1 MATRAPKGTRPSRWW
16 ITLAAVFAVLSLAA
30 AVAAVVHQV
39 NASRPIGEGQLFLS
53 DAQSGMEQIE
63 GSLDAGMA
71 PDDAVRHLRNLLHV
85 EGVALVDS
93 EGIITA
99 ATSDP
104 LVGTEVV
111 NPVLQYGLGS
121 GRFAAVAAP
130 LDEDLEIDG
139 VPEWRAGDALYLAL
153 LPGSEEGR
161 QSLLLYYDISELLAR
176 RAGALGIQTSTV
188 QLGAV
193 AILFAIAAFA
203 VMIGRSRSIHRYREM
218 ALEAEFL
225 RKDSESLQIHN
236 AELDVARRDAEAA
249 LAMAEE
255 NNRIRAEFV
264 LMINHELRT
273 PLTSV
278 VTGAELLLMTD
289 PDAADRYEILEA
301 LVHDGRRLQT
311 MIDQLLA
318 VARVENRGISFAP
331 QPVRFSKVC
340 DAVAI
345 AHSRVIASHSPECH
359 PDESDPIVMTDLQTL
374 RNLASSLA
382 DNAFTHGARNVR
394 IHCSTSELHEP
405 HLVVGTVPDEAVY
418 ISISDD
424 GPGIRDEFLP
434 RAFEKFE
441 KDSRSSG
448 TGLGLYM
455 ARLMAEAMGASLMV
469 WTSPEG
475 TTFTIALPLARVTSE
490 VGAA

>member
-16 ITLAAVFAVLSLAA
+16 IALAAVFATLSVAA
-30 AVAAVVHQV
+30 VVAAVVHQHD
-39 NASRPIGEGQLFLS
+39 AGRPIGEGQLFLA
-53 DAQSGMEQIE
+53 DAQLGSAQINEAVDSGVR
-63 GSLDAGMA
+63 
-71 PDDAVRHLRNLLHV
+71 PDEAIRHLRNELGI

-93 EGIITA
+93 TGTITT

-104 LVGTEVV
+104 LVGTKVD
-111 NPVLQYGLGS
+111 NPVLAYGLEA

-130 LDEDLEIDG
+130 IDQDLRIDG
-139 VPEWRAGDALYLAL
+139 VPEWRAGEALYMAL
-153 LPGSEEGR
+153 LPGEEGR
-161 QSLLLYYDISELLAR
+161 PSLLLLYDISGLFAR
-176 RAGALGIQTSTV
+176 RAGALGIQTTTV
-188 QLGAV
+188 QLAAV
-193 AILFAIAAFA
+193 AMLFAIAALA
-203 VMIGRSRSIHRYREM
+203 VMIGRYHSIQRYREI

-225 RKDSESLQIHN
+225 RQNSESLQVHN
-236 AELDVARRDAEAA
+236 AELEVARHNAEAA
-249 LAMAEE
+249 LALAEE
-255 NNRIRAEFV
+255 KNRIRAEFV

-289 PDAADRYEILEA
+289 PNAADRYEILEA

-318 VARVENRGISFAP
+318 VARVENRGLSFAP
-331 QPVRFSKVC
+331 QPVKFAKVC
-340 DAVAI
+340 DAVALS
-345 AHSRVIASHSPECH
+345 HSRVISSHAPDCH
-359 PDESDPIVMTDLQTL
+359 GPDHDPTVMTDLQTL
-374 RNLASSLA
+374 RTLASSLA

-394 IHCSTSELHEP
+394 IHCSTNAVHEP
-405 HLVVGTVPDEAVY
+405 HFVVGTVPESAVY
-418 ISISDD
+418 LSISDD
-424 GPGIRDEFLP
+424 GPGIRPEFLP

-469 WTSPEG
+469 WTSSEG
-475 TTFTIALPLARVTSE
+475 TTFTIALPLARVAAE
-490 VGAA
+490 LGAA

>member
-16 ITLAAVFAVLSLAA
+16 ITLAAVFVTLSVAA
-30 AVAAVVHQV
+30 AAAATVHQR
-39 NASRPIGEGQLFLS
+39 NATRPIGEGQLFLA
-53 DAQSGMEQIE
+53 DAQLGSAQINEAVDSGTEP
-63 GSLDAGMA
+63 AV
-71 PDDAVRHLRNLLHV
+71 AVRQLRNMLRI

-93 EGIITA
+93 DGIITA
-99 ATSDP
+99 ATSNP
-104 LVGTEVV
+104 LIGTAVD
-111 NPVLQYGLGS
+111 NPVLAYALDS

-130 LDEDLEIDG
+130 IDQDLRIDG
-139 VPEWRAGDALYLAL
+139 VSEWEAGDALYLAL
-153 LPGSEEGR
+153 LPGEEGR
-161 QSLLLYYDISELLAR
+161 PSLLLYYDISELLAR
-176 RAGALGIQTSTV
+176 RAGALGIQTTTV
-188 QLGAV
+188 QLATV
-193 AILFAIAAFA
+193 AMLCAIAGLAM
-203 VMIGRSRSIHRYREM
+203 MIGRYHSVQRYREM

-225 RKDSESLQIHN
+225 RKNSESLQIHN
-236 AELDVARRDAEAA
+236 AELEVARRNAEAA
-249 LAMAEE
+249 LTLAEE
-255 NNRIRAEFV
+255 KNRIRAEFV

-289 PDAADRYEILEA
+289 PDSADRYEILEA

-318 VARVENRGISFAP
+318 VARVENRGLSFAP
-331 QPVRFSKVC
+331 QPVKFAKVC
-340 DAVAI
+340 DSVALS
-345 AHSRVIASHSPECH
+345 HSRVVSSHAPDCH
-359 PDESDPIVMTDLQTL
+359 APDHDPTVLTDLQTL

-394 IHCSTSELHEP
+394 IHCSTNEVHEP
-405 HLVVGTVPDEAVY
+405 HFVVGAPPEDAVY
-418 ISISDD
+418 LSISDD
-424 GPGIRDEFLP
+424 GPGIRPEFLP

-469 WTSPEG
+469 WTSSEG
-475 TTFTIALPLARVTSE
+475 TTFTIALPLARVAAE

>member
-16 ITLAAVFAVLSLAA
+16 ITLAATFVIFSIAA
-30 AVAAVVHQV
+30 AIAAVMHQSD
-39 NASRPIGEGQLFLS
+39 ATRPIGEGQLFFS
-53 DAQSGMEQIE
+53 DAQLGMEQIE
-63 GSLDAGMA
+63 VAVTSGML
-71 PDDAVRHLRNLLHV
+71 PDDAVRHLRNMLRI

-93 EGIITA
+93 EGVITA

-104 LVGTEVV
+104 LVAAEVE
-111 NPVLQYGLGS
+111 NPVLQYALDS

-130 LDEDLEIDG
+130 IDQDLEIDG
-139 VPEWRAGDALYLAL
+139 VPEWQSGDVLYLAL
-153 LPGSEEGR
+153 LPGAAGTP
-161 QSLLLYYDISELLAR
+161 SLLLYYDISELLGR
-176 RAGALGIQTSTV
+176 RAGAAGIQTATM
-188 QLGAV
+188 QLAAG
-193 AILFAIAAFA
+193 AILFAIAGLA
-203 VMIGRSRSIHRYREM
+203 VLIGRSRSIQRYREM

-225 RKDSESLQIHN
+225 RKESESLQVHNVELKIARRN
-236 AELDVARRDAEAA
+236 AEVA
-249 LAMAEE
+249 LTLAEE
-255 NNRIRAEFV
+255 KNRIRAEFV

-289 PDAADRYEILEA
+289 ADGTDRYEILEA

-318 VARVENRGISFAP
+318 VARVENRGLSFAP
-331 QPVRFSKVC
+331 QPVPFSKVC
-340 DAVAI
+340 DAVALS
-345 AHSRVIASHSPECH
+345 HSRVISSHSPDCH
-359 PDESDPIVMTDLQTL
+359 PPDTDPIVMTDLQTL

-394 IHCSTSELHEP
+394 IHCSTDALYEP
-405 HLVVGTVPDEAVY
+405 HFVVGTLPEPAVY

-424 GPGIRDEFLP
+424 GPGIRPEFLP

-455 ARLMAEAMGASLMV
+455 ARLMTEAMAASLMV
-469 WTSPEG
+469 WTSSEG
-475 TTFTIALPLARVTSE
+475 TSFSIALPLASVTSG
-490 VGAA
+490 VGVV

>member
-1 MATRAPKGTRPSRWW
+1 MAA
-16 ITLAAVFAVLSLAA
+16 ICAVFSVAA
-30 AVAAVVHQV
+30 AITAVVHQSK
-39 NASRPIGEGQLFLS
+39 ASRPIGEGQLFYS
-53 DAQSGMEQIE
+53 DAQLGMMQIDQAVSSGMT
-63 GSLDAGMA
+63 
-71 PDDAVRHLRNLLHV
+71 PDDAVRHLRNLLRI

-93 EGIITA
+93 EGAITA

-104 LVGTEVV
+104 LIGGMID
-111 NPVLQYGLGS
+111 NPVLQYALGS

-130 LDEDLEIDG
+130 IDQDLEIDG
-139 VPEWRAGDALYLAL
+139 VPEWQSGEALYLAL
-153 LPGSEEGR
+153 LPGAEGNP
-161 QSLLLYYDISELLAR
+161 SLLLYYDISELLAR
-176 RAGALGIQTSTV
+176 RAGAAGVQTATV
-188 QLGAV
+188 QLAAV
-193 AILFAIAAFA
+193 ALFFAIAGLA
-203 VMIGRSRSIHRYREM
+203 VLIGRSHSIQRYREM

-236 AELDVARRDAEAA
+236 AELDVARRNAEAA
-249 LAMAEE
+249 LALAEE
-255 NNRIRAEFV
+255 KNRIRAEFV

-289 PDAADRYEILEA
+289 TDGADRYEILEA

-318 VARVENRGISFAP
+318 VARAENRGLSSPA
-331 QPVRFSKVC
+331 QPVRFSKAC
-340 DAVAI
+340 EAVALS
-345 AHSRVIASHSPECH
+345 HSKVISSHSPDSH
-359 PDESDPIVMTDLQTL
+359 SPDTDPTVMTDLQTL
-374 RNLASSLA
+374 RNLAASLA

-394 IHCSTSELHEP
+394 IHCSTEEVHEP
-405 HLVVGTVPDEAVY
+405 HFVVGTVPDSAVY

-424 GPGIRDEFLP
+424 GPGIRPEFLP

-455 ARLMAEAMGASLMV
+455 ARLMAEAMDASLMV
-469 WTSPEG
+469 WTASQG

-490 VGAA
+490 LGAA